1 MVGIAE
7 LLLPILLSAVLVFI
21 ASSVVRMVLGYH
33 AGDHETVPGEDSVRA
48 VLREAQIPPGDY
60 AIPYAGSMKEMAS
73 AEFIEKQNE
82 GPVAILTVV
91 RNGPPAMLRML
102 LLWFVLLLA
111 VSTVVAYVVGRAL
124 PPGAD
129 YLQVFQIAGTV
140 AFLAYATDSWSRSI
154 WFGQK
159 WSTALKNT
167 LDAFIYALLIGGA
180 FAGFWP

>member
-21 ASSVVRMVLGYH
+21 ASSVIHMMLGYH
-33 AGDHETVPGEDSVRA
+33 SGDHRTVPSEDRVREA
-48 VLREAQIPPGDY
+48 LREAQIPPGDY
-60 AIPYAGSMKEMAS
+60 AIPNAGSMKEMGS

-82 GPVAILTVV
+82 GPVAVLTVMPD
-91 RNGPPAMLRML
+91 GPPSMVRIL
-102 LLWFVLLLA
+102 LLWFVFLLA

-124 PPGAD
+124 PPGTE
-129 YLQVFQIAGTV
+129 YLQVFRIAGTV
-140 AFLAYATDSWSRSI
+140 AFLAYAADTWSRSI

-167 LDAFIYALLIGGA
+167 LDGLVYALLTGGA
-180 FAGFWP
+180 FGAFWP